1 MKIASSELITE
12 LENKTNHVLAESRQF
27 IDLSDSQLNYRP
39 EPESWSALECFEHLN
54 LYGRFYLKE
63 LKDRISENHRPSE
76 KTFTSGWLGNYFAKM
91 MLPKDKLKPMK
102 TFANMNP
109 INSSLDKNVLEEFI
123 QQQEEMLRLLQI
135 ARNKNLTKITCG
147 ITISKWIKLRLGDTF
162 RFVIYHNERHL
173 IQAQRVLLNSSQI
186 G

>member
-12 LENKTNHVLAESRQF
+12 LENKTNRLLAESRQF
-27 IDLSDSQLNYRP
+27 TELSDLQLNYRTTP
-39 EPESWSALECFEHLN
+39 NSWSALECFEHLN

-63 LKDRISENHRPSE
+63 LKNRMCEKHNPSD
-76 KTFTSGWLGNYFAKM
+76 KTFKSGILGNYFAKT
-91 MLPKDKLKPMK
+91 MLPTNKLKPMK
-102 TFANMNP
+102 TFNNMNP
-109 INSSLDKNVLEEFI
+109 INSSLDKKVLVEFI

-135 ARNKNLTKITCG
+135 ARNKNLTKIKCG

-173 IQAQRVLLNSSQI
+173 IQAQRVILNSSQI